1 MRVPILKI
9 GDVLIASIQ
18 GALTD
23 SDLEQLRDDLIDRVG
38 RQRARGVVLDVT
50 VLDVVDSFATKMLR
64 TIAQSARL
72 RGARTLIVGVQPD
85 VAFAMVELGLS
96 FEDIET
102 ALDLEEGLALLGGRP
117 SVDGDDDR

>member
-1 MRVPILKI
+1 VRVPILKI

-23 SDLEQLRDDLIDRVG
+23 SDLVG

-50 VLDVVDSFATKMLR
+50 VLDVVDSFATRMLR

-102 ALDLEEGLALLGGRP
+102 ALDLEEGLALLGVRP
-117 SVDGDDDR
+117 SMEGDDEG

>member
-50 VLDVVDSFATKMLR
+50 VLDVVDSFATRMLR
-64 TIAQSARL
+64 TITQSARL

-102 ALDLEEGLALLGGRP
+102 ALDLEEGLALLGVRP
-117 SVDGDDDR
+117 SVEGDDDG